1 MGRRGET
8 LCVEY
13 EESCFR
19 SALSTWSLRSS
30 SLGASHTSNSR
41 RTQTVSRALEGGVV
55 RREEGPSVCREGVCG
70 SSRADKKVGEA
81 EPLDVDEPR

>member
-1 MGRRGET
+1 VGRRGET